1 MKRLRFSY
9 PEALP
14 PGLLPRLIVRTHE
27 LSEAHAEWRWRS
39 GVVLEWV
46 GARALVRLDRNERR
60 TEVAVTGDVAEDC
73 QSLFDIIRAHL
84 TVLHGKVPVIEEV
97 QTHDAPEKWVPMTDL
112 RVAERGVGWAS
123 RPPVRA
129 SRLNELPRRGER
141 PRRKMRRSAGR
152 MPTLPE
158 ATRT

>member
-1 MKRLRFSY
+1 MLPEAQPAAFAEFRQPGVKRLRFSY

-27 LSEAHAEWRWRS
+27 LSETHAEWRWRS

-60 TEVAVTGDVAEDC
+60 TEVAVRGDVAEDC

-97 QTHDAPEKWVPMTDL
+97 QTHDS
-112 RVAERGVGWAS
+112 RGSGC
-123 RPPVRA
+123 R
-129 SRLNELPRRGER
+129 
-141 PRRKMRRSAGR
+141 
-152 MPTLPE
+152 
-158 ATRT
+158 